1 MIVNEQNLGILTQSV
16 QARFNSGVAR
26 AQPTWNVVGM
36 EVPSAT
42 AENVYPYLRQF
53 GAIRKWV
60 GDRVIQ
66 NMGKRDFRIVNEDY
80 EETHAIPRN
89 AVEDDQYG
97 IYGNLYEQ
105 TGLNVARFADKTV
118 YGLLKTG
125 FTAVGPDG
133 QYFFDVDHPVGSPGR
148 EASVSNFMG
157 GTGEAWYIVDSNQ
170 VFKPLIFQPR
180 KAFMLTSFFDM
191 KDERVFWQKEYV
203 WGIDGRSGAGFSPF
217 WQLMFASKQ
226 NLDATQVR
234 AMLTAMAAQK
244 GDDGEP
250 LDIQGTH
257 IVVSPNLQEQ
267 ANDLFNK
274 ATLNTGETNTLNGR
288 LKIVVSTRLL

>member
-1 MIVNEQNLGILTQSV
+1 MIVNQNNLGILTQAV
-16 QARFNSGVAR
+16 QARFNAGLAR
-26 AQPTWNVVGM
+26 AMPTWNVIAM

-42 AENVYPYLRQF
+42 AENVYPYLRQL
-53 GAIRKWV
+53 GGIRKWV

-66 NMGKRDFRIVNEDY
+66 NMAKGDFRIANDDF

-97 IYGNLYEQ
+97 LYGNLYEQ
-105 TGLNVARFADKTV
+105 TGLNVARFTDKAV

-125 FTAVGPDG
+125 FNSVGPDG

-148 EASVSNFMG
+148 EASVSNFLG
-157 GTGEAWYIVDSNQ
+157 GSSEAWFIVDSNQ

-180 KAFMLTSFFDM
+180 KAFELQTFFDP
-191 KDERVFWQKEYV
+191 KDERVFYQKEFV
-203 WGIDGRSGAGFSPF
+203 WGVDGRSGAGFGPF
-217 WQLMFASKQ
+217 WQLMFANK
-226 NLDATQVR
+226 NALDATQVR
-234 AMLTAMAAQK
+234 ATLTAMAAQK

-274 ATLNTGETNTLNGR
+274 ANLATGESNTLNGR
-288 LKIVVSTRLL
+288 LKVVVSGRLL